1 MNEHTIKL
9 LEQCGAGCKM
19 AVESMDQILEYVQ
32 DDELLKTICHFK
44 KKHEKIGA
52 EAGKLLEKACKSE
65 KTPGIL
71 SAAFAWAT
79 TEMKLMIKDD
89 NAQIT
94 KILMNGCNMGI
105 QSISESLNKYDEA
118 AKEAVHLSK
127 TLVNTEEE
135 FMKHL
140 KQFL

>member
-9 LEQCGAGCKM
+9 LEQCGSGCEM
-19 AVESMDQILEYVQ
+19 AVESMDRIMEYVK
-32 DDELLKTICHFK
+32 DDDLLKVIFHFK
-44 KKHEKIGA
+44 KKHEEIGKEA
-52 EAGKLLEKACKSE
+52 EKLLEQSCKTKKE
-65 KTPGIL
+65 PGIL
-71 SAAFAWAT
+71 AAAFAWAT
-79 TEMKLMIKDD
+79 TEMKLMIKSD

-105 QSISESLNKYDEA
+105 QSISESINEYDEA
-118 AKEAVHLSK
+118 AKEAVHLCK
-127 TLVNTEEE
+127 KLVNTEEE